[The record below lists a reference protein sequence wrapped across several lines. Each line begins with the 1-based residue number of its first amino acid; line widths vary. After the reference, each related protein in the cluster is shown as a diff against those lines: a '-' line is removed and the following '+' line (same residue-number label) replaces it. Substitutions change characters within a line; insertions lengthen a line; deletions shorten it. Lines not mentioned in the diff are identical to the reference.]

1 MASGRSPLPPLVG
14 ASWRLAVSS
23 ASSEV
28 PVSLGIGQTAVQLAL
43 VTADGRARNVELSLE
58 KFAKLLTESEK
69 ALAIAEG

>member
-1 MASGRSPLPPLVG
+1 M
-14 ASWRLAVSS
+14 
-23 ASSEV
+23 
-28 PVSLGIGQTAVQLAL
+28 GIGRTAVQLAL